1 MNDKSKYIPALRFHW
16 LTPIYDPLLKFNVTG
31 VNGRP
36 VVNAKLRLYSE
47 GSSNKGGDF
56 HRVADQTWQEGT
68 LTWNNAPAADPQIL
82 KLGAVSPTL
91 WGEPEHL
98 VRSGHHLADH
108 GRRHVQPEDH
118 GCFNGWGGLLLERGR
133 ICAVRGHCRAGRG
146 DERRAEQGEAESRA
160 GEEDGHEAG
169 PGGVGAGPR
178 GRAERLSL

>member
-1 MNDKSKYIPALRFHW
+1 VVFRFAYPSLDKLLVVLPPSISTASPTPSV
-16 LTPIYDPLLKFNVTG
+16 LTFTPSDDAYVESGAPNNNYGSATTREVVQSSLKEFLLKFNVTD

-36 VVNAKLRLYSE
+36 VASAKLRLYSE

-68 LTWNNAPAADPQIL
+68 VTWNNAPAADPPIL

-108 GRRHVQPEDH
+108 GRWA
-118 GCFNGWGGLLLERGR
+118 FLLQRDTRVEGDRCGR
-133 ICAVRGHCRAGRG
+133 IV
-146 DERRAEQGEAESRA
+146 
-160 GEEDGHEAG
+160 
-169 PGGVGAGPR
+169 
-178 GRAERLSL
+178 